1 MLQES
6 ANFDELYVA
15 TWVGDDIGISFR
27 RRVLKMCSEK
37 DFVAVLVLAYIADP
51 SPGRYV
57 VSSEGTFSR
66 RASMKSRTTFS
77 DQILSESSA
86 ILCHGVEML
95 DGPAGSTSAVRW
107 TTIADRG
114 AKARS

>member
-6 ANFDELYVA
+6 ASFGELCVA
-15 TWVGDDIGISFR
+15 TWAGDDIGISFR
-27 RRVLKMCSEK
+27 MRVLKMYSKK
-37 DFVAVLVLAYIADP
+37 DFVGVLVLAYIADP
-51 SPGRYV
+51 SSRRYV

-66 RASMKSRTTFS
+66 RASMMSRTTLF

-95 DGPAGSTSAVRW
+95 DGPAGSTSAVFEM
-107 TTIADRG
+107 DNHC
-114 AKARS
+114 